1 MKTSSFTI
9 ILSIVTFIADSAI
22 FNSLTEIK
30 QELLYLCIALTVI
43 SIIWLSV
50 SKLYFKKIDPT
61 STPVYLFII
70 SVVTLSSMGVNILMT
85 PEKKDYSNMLSI
97 SVSKSEVDTLIIR
110 YANLGFLHAQL
121 AASATY
127 MEGDK
132 ETGLFNPSK
141 SLEYALLGSINGDTA
156 SLMNAAKMYFDGHGT
171 EVNYERAYFLL
182 SMAKKNG
189 SKRASILMKNII
201 ENELIDV
208 NLLNNIDNFYNYG
221 DSTIFQ
227 NSD

>member
-61 STPVYLFII
+61 STAVYLFII

-85 PEKKDYSNMLSI
+85 PEKK
-97 SVSKSEVDTLIIR
+97 IIQICFQ
-110 YANLGFLHAQL
+110 YLFL
-121 AASATY
+121 
-127 MEGDK
+127 K
-132 ETGLFNPSK
+132 VK
-141 SLEYALLGSINGDTA
+141 
-156 SLMNAAKMYFDGHGT
+156 
-171 EVNYERAYFLL
+171 
-182 SMAKKNG
+182 
-189 SKRASILMKNII
+189 
-201 ENELIDV
+201 
-208 NLLNNIDNFYNYG
+208 
-221 DSTIFQ
+221 
-227 NSD
+227 